1 MTAPS
6 PNARNRTTK
15 QRHNSSWNAANA
27 TTAFNE
33 LRKAVNDYNVYE
45 NTVGPANL
53 GAEFYYLREQ
63 AELGSRMYQQA
74 LDDIQSAIL
83 RTPNDLGLQ
92 IEQAIVLLRAGLY
105 KQCVEYCQKLLQMHN
120 DLADIYKI
128 KGIAHG
134 ELKQKQQAVACLT
147 KAKELGDDTAD
158 SYIQK
163 YK

>member
-1 MTAPS
+1 
-6 PNARNRTTK
+6 
-15 QRHNSSWNAANA
+15 
-27 TTAFNE
+27 
-33 LRKAVNDYNVYE
+33 
-45 NTVGPANL
+45 
-53 GAEFYYLREQ
+53 
-63 AELGSRMYQQA
+63 
-74 LDDIQSAIL
+74 
-83 RTPNDLGLQ
+83 
-92 IEQAIVLLRAGLY
+92 
-105 KQCVEYCQKLLQMHN
+105 MHN